1 MSRYS
6 VEAILSVKGAERF
19 RAAFDNASQAV
30 ERMEQASSRVRGV
43 SQKIGS
49 IGSDLTNKITKP
61 ALVAT
66 GALAGMVGALGF
78 KRLVG
83 MDNAQAKLKGL
94 GVEGKQLEQVM
105 QDVDS
110 AVTGTTHTMA
120 EGADVAA
127 GALAAGVKEGADLE
141 RYIKLVG
148 DAATGANVPM
158 GEMAQIFNRV
168 QGTGKMTRDEL
179 NQIEH
184 RLPGFSQA
192 MMKHVG
198 ADSLDA
204 FHDMVTAGKV
214 GTDDLLNT
222 MDDFAGGMSEAMAG
236 TWQGIA
242 SRVLSN
248 IGILGEKVLDGL
260 FEDGKKAMSNFV
272 EVLRSEEVKK
282 KAEEIGE
289 SLRNMVNRFVDVIV
303 DLKQKYDELN
313 PSIQEF
319 LKKFA
324 LIGGIVALA
333 IGPVM
338 QFIGWI
344 GTMVSF
350 VMPAVTKVK
359 GVFTLLGAAIGG
371 ISAPVWIVIAVLAV
385 LVGVFVT
392 LWNKSEAF
400 REGMTQTFEMVKETV
415 VNAVGH
421 VVEFVQELFGF
432 LVDWWQENNELILET
447 ANTVWQGINDKIEAV
462 MTYLVPFLE
471 GAWIGVQVIVS
482 TVWEWI
488 KTIIMVALEF
498 ITGFITA
505 TMHVINGDW
514 GKAWETVRNTFTNI
528 WERIKQFGENVT
540 ENIKNLIG
548 EKFDQLKNAI
558 RDKLEEG
565 RQHFVD
571 KFNNMKSEAIN
582 KGLQIVRA
590 IKDKFDDAKNAIK
603 DRLEDAK
610 EQVKSKMGDMPGIVM
625 EIGPKLYDAGKNII
639 TSIIKGI
646 ESKFKA
652 LGSTMSTVAGNIR
665 GYLPFSPAKY
675 GPLKD
680 IMNIK
685 ISESIAEAIERGKH
699 VATKAMHNLATAL
712 DGEMVLNH
720 DGLMGSIETN
730 VLHSVESKP
739 EKQPAYVVVRVGNS
753 EFSRFVEDITDAQD
767 YYTNRRNRFR

>member
-1 MSRYS
+1 MATDLGKAYVQIMPS
-6 VEAILSVKGAERF
+6 AKGI
-19 RAAFDNASQAV
+19 S
-30 ERMEQASSRVRGV
+30 
-43 SQKIGS
+43 GS
-49 IGSDLTNKITKP
+49 IQKAINPEATAAGKSAGRNIPSSIASTLGGLGDTLTKKVTLP
-61 ALVAT
+61 AL
-66 GALAGMVGALGF
+66 GAVTAIGGLVGALGF

-83 MDNAQAKLKGL
+83 MDNAQAKLVGL
-94 GVEGKQLEQVM
+94 GYTAKDIDNILKTVNE
-105 QDVDS
+105 S
-110 AVTGTTHTMA
+110 VTGTTHTMA
-120 EGADVAA
+120 EGTDVAA
-127 GALAAGVKEGADLE
+127 GALAAGVKEGKELE

-482 TVWEWI
+482 TVWQWI

-639 TSIIKGI
+639 TSIIKG
-646 ESKFKA
+646 
-652 LGSTMSTVAGNIR
+652 
-665 GYLPFSPAKY
+665 
-675 GPLKD
+675 
-680 IMNIK
+680 
-685 ISESIAEAIERGKH
+685 
-699 VATKAMHNLATAL
+699 
-712 DGEMVLNH
+712 
-720 DGLMGSIETN
+720 
-730 VLHSVESKP
+730 
-739 EKQPAYVVVRVGNS
+739 
-753 EFSRFVEDITDAQD
+753 
-767 YYTNRRNRFR
+767 